1 MSDEMRIGP
10 AGRDDDLTRTLRAIY
25 AVPDDPAYWA
35 ALEARILA
43 HVAADGDA
51 WYQAYRGWLRQGL
64 AAAAVLVAAALFA
77 LGQMQEATTRSAV
90 HSVIETPR
98 TLAHQMVTET
108 APVADKDAVLEL
120 VTAP

>member
-1 MSDEMRIGP
+1 MTDEMRIGP
-10 AGRDDDLTRTLRAIY
+10 AGREDDLTRTLRAIY
-25 AVPDDPAYWA
+25 ATPDDPAYWA
-35 ALEARILA
+35 GLEARILA
-43 HVAADGDA
+43 RIAADGDA
-51 WYQAYRGWLRQGL
+51 WYQAYHGWLRQGL

-77 LGQMQEATTRSAV
+77 LGQLQDATMRSAV

-108 APVADKDAVLEL
+108 TELSDREAVLEL